1 MPNIFKNH
9 ILGVWH
15 SSDISLDIGKLHNQ
29 FQTLEHSRLDFT
41 TAEVANDFFD
51 TFSNFISGKT
61 TLSTVFSL
69 L

>member
-1 MPNIFKNH
+1 MPNMLKNQV
-9 ILGVWH
+9 LSVWNA
-15 SSDISLDIGKLHNQ
+15 SDISLDLGKLYNQ
-29 FQTLEHSRLDFT
+29 IQTLKHSRLDFT
-41 TAEVANDFFD
+41 ASGVANDFFD

>member
-1 MPNIFKNH
+1 MPNMLKNQV
-9 ILGVWH
+9 LSVWNT
-15 SSDISLDIGKLHNQ
+15 SDISLDLGKLYNQ
-29 FQTLEHSRLDFT
+29 IQTLKHSLLDFT
-41 TAEVANDFFD
+41 ASGVANDFFD

>member
-51 TFSNFISGKT
+51 TFSNFISGKN